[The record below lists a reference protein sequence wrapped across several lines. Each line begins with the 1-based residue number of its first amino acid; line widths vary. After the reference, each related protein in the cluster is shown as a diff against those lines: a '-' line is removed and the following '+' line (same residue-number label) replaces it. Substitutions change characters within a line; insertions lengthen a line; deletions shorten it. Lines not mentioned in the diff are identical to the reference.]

1 MYTKHLAHKADNTS
15 QQLLILLQ
23 GFCPSQLS
31 NILLLILISSVSIP
45 KKDLRLL
52 LPFIGTA
59 GMAPIHLLL
68 PIPIA
73 TALVSFI
80 LLFVQYSVSIN
91 FLPDLLQNL
100 IFPKWIR
107 FRQTVHCLM
116 VETATKQLPQCE
128 RCYNRDRYKPSGLPR
143 WHSGKESTCQ
153 CRRCK
158 FDPWVGKIPVVGN
171 GHPLQYSC
179 MENPMNRGIW
189 QATVHGVAKSR
200 TQLSD
205 WAAEHTHFHKS
216 SSNSRG
222 SSCEA
227 KQKW

>member
-158 FDPWVGKIPVVGN
+158 FDPRVRKIPWRCSILAREIPCTEEPGS
-171 GHPLQYSC
+171 YSPWGC
-179 MENPMNRGIW
+179 
-189 QATVHGVAKSR
+189 KSQ
-200 TQLSD
+200 T
-205 WAAEHTHFHKS
+205 
-216 SSNSRG
+216 
-222 SSCEA
+222 
-227 KQKW
+227 